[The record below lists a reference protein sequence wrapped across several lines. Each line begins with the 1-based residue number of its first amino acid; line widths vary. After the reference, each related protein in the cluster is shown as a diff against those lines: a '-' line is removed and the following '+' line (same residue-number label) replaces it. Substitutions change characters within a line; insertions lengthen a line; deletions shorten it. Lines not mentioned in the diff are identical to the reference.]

1 MANMSHSNVTLQE
14 VNDAMAMLLLPAM
27 VYVGVMMIV
36 GFVGNVLVVYVFPMK
51 LTISTQSVLITSLAV
66 FDLLS
71 CIISMPTEIADMRF
85 FFMFESVF
93 ACKMLRCVNT
103 FCAMCSILTLLGI
116 AVDRYR
122 KVCCPHKKQLGIKQM
137 KFVISFSILLSAAF
151 SWPAIVLYGIRSADT
166 GVEHLIGQ
174 DCSTSD
180 AVKHTL
186 YPLIYNGV
194 LALLFIII
202 AVVLCILYFLVW
214 RTAKKHTETTRSVSV
229 GQNTPS
235 TGTTIELSS
244 ADSEGSV
251 PNKTGRSPSRSMT
264 SRRRTNKT
272 TTIAFMVTIVF
283 ILSFVP
289 YLSLVIARS
298 TVKDFDYKL
307 DDVSTIFFNIFLRSY
322 FVNSA
327 ANPVIYGV
335 MNVRFRR
342 ECCKVLKSVFCCG
355 RV

>member
-14 VNDAMAMLLLPAM
+14 LNDAMAMLLIPAM

-36 GFVGNVLVVYVFPMK
+36 GFVGNVLVVYVFPTK
-51 LTISTQSVLITSLAV
+51 LTTSTQSVLITCLAV

-71 CIISMPTEIADMRF
+71 CIIAMPTEIADIRF

-93 ACKMLRCVNT
+93 ACKMFRCVNT

-122 KVCCPHKKQLGIKQM
+122 KVCCPHKKQLGINQM
-137 KFVISFSILLSAAF
+137 KIVIGVSILLSALF
-151 SWPAIVLYGIRSADT
+151 SWPAIMIYGIRSADT
-166 GVEHLIGQ
+166 GVEHLIGK

-180 AVKHTL
+180 ALKHTL

-194 LALLFIII
+194 LALLFIIT
-202 AVVLCILYFLVW
+202 AVVLCVLYFLVW
-214 RTAKKHTETTRSVSV
+214 RTAKKHTKTSRQV

-235 TGTTIELSS
+235 TGTTMELSS
-244 ADSEGSV
+244 ADSDGSV
-251 PNKTGRSPSRSMT
+251 PNKTGHSPRRGMT
-264 SRRRTNKT
+264 SQRRTNKT

-289 YLSLVIARS
+289 HLSLVIARS

-307 DDVSTIFFNIFLRSY
+307 DDVGTVFFNIFLRSY

-327 ANPVIYGV
+327 ANPIIYGV

-342 ECCKVLKSVFCCG
+342 ECCKVLKNVFCCG
-355 RV
+355 RL

>member
-1 MANMSHSNVTLQE
+1 MANVSHGNMTLQE
-14 VNDAMAMLLLPAM
+14 VNDAMAVLLIPAM
-27 VYVGVMMIV
+27 VYVGLMMIV
-36 GFVGNVLVVYVFPMK
+36 GLVGNGLVVYVFPTK
-51 LTISTQSVLITSLAV
+51 LTTGTQSVLITCLAV

-71 CIISMPTEIADMRF
+71 CIIAMPTEIADMRF
-85 FFMFESVF
+85 FFMFGSVF
-93 ACKMLRCVNT
+93 ACKMFRCVNT
-103 FCAMCSILTLLGI
+103 FCAICSILTLLGI

-122 KVCCPHKKQLGIKQM
+122 KVCCPHKKQLGTNQVKI
-137 KFVISFSILLSAAF
+137 VIGLSILFSALF
-151 SWPAIVLYGIRSADT
+151 SWPAIAIYGIRSADT
-166 GVEHLIGQ
+166 GVENLIGQ

-180 AVKHTL
+180 ALKHTL

-202 AVVLCILYFLVW
+202 TVVLCVLYYLVW
-214 RTAKKHTETTRSVSV
+214 RTAKKHTETSRPV

-244 ADSEGSV
+244 ADSDGSV
-251 PNKTGRSPSRSMT
+251 PNNTGHSPRRGMT
-264 SRRRTNKT
+264 SQRRTNKT

-283 ILSFVP
+283 ILSFLP
-289 YLSLVIARS
+289 HLSLVIARS

-307 DDVSTIFFNIFLRSY
+307 DDTGTVFFNIFLRSY

-327 ANPVIYGV
+327 ANPIIYGV

-342 ECCKVLKSVFCCG
+342 ECCKVLKNVFCCG